1 MRAALTTLV
10 TLILLCSVAVPAEPV
25 PQPRL
30 AEILPPEMRRSVHH
44 TVEGVELQDGYY
56 IFPVDSEFGTFVA
69 ESLPQLRNLVNELEV
84 LSQAMNQFVQN
95 NPQMEPE
102 LRGQFSI
109 QADSAVDII
118 TRPVDTATDLAG
130 QLGGNINQALTGS
143 PVLINE
149 YQRVDFAAA
158 DSADPTAAMHKRNV
172 AAQWGFDA
180 YSSNPVVQNFLNT
193 AARARSGGRISAGAP
208 AFFKSRQTA
217 ARTADAGV
225 DTEVGQT
232 LKSET
237 ALGLA
242 DRNRRDLAG
251 MQIPAATID
260 AFIAHP
266 AFSPRHQTR
275 ITRYLAA
282 LDRVVNRA
290 AFIDSALRS
299 DSERGAVSHEHLAM
313 MLLYYHRHVAPLQ
326 KLHFGNNMLQAI
338 HGNSSIVVLQSEDL
352 VIWSADVQRNLDAV
366 VKRARDSGFRNL
378 DLMAAGAVSTATQA
392 ELAARGFMLREHMVF

>member
-1 MRAALTTLV
+1 VRAVLTTLA
-10 TLILLCSVAVPAEPV
+10 TPILLWSVAVPAESV

-30 AEILPPEMRRSVHH
+30 AEILPPELRQSVHH

-56 IFPVDSEFGTFVA
+56 IFSVDSEFGTFVA
-69 ESLPQLRNLVNELEV
+69 ESLPQLRSLVNEIEI

-118 TRPVDTATDLAG
+118 TRPVDTATELAG
-130 QLGGNINQALTGS
+130 QLGGNINEALRGS
-143 PVLINE
+143 PVLISE
-149 YQRVDFAAA
+149 YERVDFAAA

-378 DLMAAGAVSTATQA
+378 DLMAAGAVSTAAQA
-392 ELAARGFMLREHMVF
+392 ELAARGFTLREHMVF

>member
-1 MRAALTTLV
+1 MRVALTTFA
-10 TLILLCSVAVPAEPV
+10 LLWAVALAAEPV

-30 AEILPPEMRRSVHH
+30 AEILPPELRQSVHH

-56 IFPVDSEFGTFVA
+56 VFSVESEFGAFVA
-69 ESLPQLRNLVNELEV
+69 ESLPQLRNLVYETGV
-84 LSQAMNQFVQN
+84 LSQAMNQFAQN
-95 NPQMEPE
+95 NPQLEPE

-118 TRPVDTATDLAG
+118 TRPVATATDLAG
-130 QLGGNINQALTGS
+130 QLGGNINQALTGP
-143 PVLINE
+143 PVVFNE
-149 YQRVDFAAA
+149 YQRMDFAAA
-158 DSADPTAAMHKRNV
+158 DSADPTAAMHKRNI
-172 AAQWGFDA
+172 AAQWGFDV

-208 AFFKSRQTA
+208 AFFNSRQIA
-217 ARTADAGV
+217 ARSADAGV
-225 DTEVGQT
+225 DTEVGQL

-237 ALGLA
+237 AGGLA
-242 DRNRRDLAG
+242 DRNRRDLTG

-260 AFIAHP
+260 AFLAHP
-266 AFSPRHQTR
+266 AFSPRHLTR

-299 DSERGAVSHEHLAM
+299 SSERGAVIHENLAM
-313 MLLYYHRHVAPLQ
+313 MLLHYHRHVAPLQ
-326 KLHFGNNMLQAI
+326 KLHFGNNLLQAI
-338 HGNSSIVVLQSEDL
+338 HGNSNIVVLQPEDL

-366 VKRARDSGFRNL
+366 AKRAKDSGFRKL
-378 DLMAAGAVSTATQA
+378 ELMTAGSVSPSAQVQIG
-392 ELAARGFMLREHMVF
+392 ARGFELRDHMVF